1 MFNRMTGTD
10 ICQQLLRRFSDDGLA
25 NLGNPGM
32 RNFDGSSP
40 MNARRAHSSMSG
52 HQRVAGVPLNPAVG
66 VNHPSMGP
74 SSRSWH
80 PSPFAS
86 DDEMAAHDEPQFY
99 KEEKKNRIKMEIA
112 RRRHQIDENACLHE
126 ELSRLAKLREHAEI
140 SNHLGVPSSTNLTSN
155 LTGAAVQGGVYGM
168 NPAMAGINQLGAM
181 MNPMSAAVPGH
192 HASVSNLNIHA
203 NNPNYLNSSS
213 QLSHTATQH
222 GTGAAGSHLIPTSG
236 VDGTSI
242 LKSVDEILR
251 ETGGGNP
258 AMTGGLPSANTL
270 LTNHHMNPSAY
281 HNLTNNYAT
290 NSRSNQNALSSL
302 HNHMP
307 VGGVDPYSGVGGV
320 GATPTM
326 GGFAH
331 HPATSSY
338 DHRVTDFSPIHS
350 EINELNPLMN
360 DMTISGNRSN
370 RMMQRGTFNQ
380 PNTGI
385 M

>member
-1 MFNRMTGTD
+1 MHVVF
-10 ICQQLLRRFSDDGLA
+10 L
-25 NLGNPGM
+25 
-32 RNFDGSSP
+32 
-40 MNARRAHSSMSG
+40 
-52 HQRVAGVPLNPAVG
+52 
-66 VNHPSMGP
+66 
-74 SSRSWH
+74 
-80 PSPFAS
+80 
-86 DDEMAAHDEPQFY
+86 

-290 NSRSNQNALSSL
+290 NTRSNQNALSSL